1 MVGEGKDGEGRW
13 ERFESWRWDGQG
25 WQLKVVKA
33 TVGGEKCSK
42 KVLIFW

>member
-1 MVGEGKDGEGRW
+1 MVRDGGKGLKAGGGM
-13 ERFESWRWDGQG
+13 GQG